1 MRTYDIVIIG
11 TGPAGLGAAF
21 ELLARRP
28 DLSLLVLDKNEYS
41 SGGLRNDCKMNFSW
55 PIGFP
60 DCCWS
65 KEQAEAYLARVEA
78 FLEPR
83 ILEKRN
89 LSVYARRAEKI
100 GVSLLEIRQS
110 HLGTDGGLELIKR
123 LVARLSGLGA
133 EISLGERAISVD
145 ARARIL
151 RTEPVAGRSSA
162 RDAEPPSANVA
173 ERSSARVA
181 ERSSA
186 TREISYRDLVVAPGR
201 GGFAFLQEIMNE
213 AGVGFTDNAVDVGVR
228 IETRQERY
236 PIVADYYDPKFLFP
250 KKTRTFC
257 TNSGAAHVVQ
267 EKYEE
272 KDGSAWFS
280 VNGHAWSVA
289 GASGLA
295 AGASGLAAARPAN
308 GLVNFAMLKT
318 VTLTEPLAS
327 GQAYARMLG
336 IQAALLGGG
345 RPIMQRVGD
354 FRLGKRSFRGRFS
367 GDLYDFEPTLA
378 SATPGDVSLCA
389 PAKVMR
395 AIWNAM
401 KLLDTIVPGLLH
413 PSTIMYY
420 PEIKLY
426 ANRPVFIDD
435 YFMAAPGLYLVGD
448 GAGTSRGITAAWAS
462 GLRAADGILAA
473 R

>member
-1 MRTYDIVIIG
+1 MDSYDVVIIG

-28 DLSLLVLDKNEYS
+28 DMSILVLDKNEYS

-65 KEQAEAYLARVEA
+65 QKQAEGYLDRVEA

-100 GVSLLEIRQS
+100 GVSLIEIRQS
-110 HLGTDGGLELIKR
+110 HLGTDGGLELIRR
-123 LVARLSGLGA
+123 LMARLEDLGA
-133 EISLGERAISVD
+133 EFSLGEQAVSLD
-145 ARARIL
+145 SEARIL
-151 RTEPVAGRSSA
+151 RTEPVAERNPARGAESRSA
-162 RDAEPPSANVA
+162 A
-173 ERSSARVA
+173 
-181 ERSSA
+181 
-186 TREISYRDLVVAPGR
+186 REIAYRDLVVAPGR
-201 GGFAFLQEIMNE
+201 GGFSFLQEVMNA
-213 AGVGFTDNAVDVGVR
+213 AGVSFTDNSVDVGVR
-228 IETRQERY
+228 IETRREHY
-236 PIVADYYDPKFLFP
+236 PIVTDYYDPKFLFP

-289 GASGLA
+289 GT
-295 AGASGLAAARPAN
+295 AARPAN
-308 GLVNFAMLKT
+308 GLVNFAILKT

-327 GQAYARMLG
+327 GQDYARMLG

-354 FRLGKRSFRGRFS
+354 FRLGKRSFRDRFS
-367 GDLYDFEPTLA
+367 GDLYDFEPTLP
-378 SATPGDVSLCA
+378 SATPGDISLCA

-426 ANRPVFIDD
+426 ANRPVFKNDN
-435 YFMAAPGLYLVGD
+435 FMAIPGLYLIGD

-462 GLRAADGILAA
+462 GLRAADGILAD

>member
-1 MRTYDIVIIG
+1 MGTYDVAIIG
-11 TGPAGLGAAF
+11 SGPAGLGAAF

-28 DLSLLVLDKNEYS
+28 GLSLLLLDRNEYS

-60 DCCWS
+60 DCCWTM
-65 KEQAEAYLARVEA
+65 EQAEAYLGRVEA

-89 LSVYARRAEKI
+89 LSVYAKRAEKI

-123 LVARLSGLGA
+123 LTARLGAMGA
-133 EISLGERAISVD
+133 ELSLGERVVSVD
-145 ARARIL
+145 AEARTLRA
-151 RTEPVAGRSSA
+151 
-162 RDAEPPSANVA
+162 VA
-173 ERSSARVA
+173 ERG
-181 ERSSA
+181 SA
-186 TREISYRDLVVAPGR
+186 TREIAYRDLVVAPGR
-201 GGFAFLQEIMNE
+201 GGFSFLQEVMNE

-228 IETRQERY
+228 IETRQEHY

-280 VNGHAWSVA
+280 VNGHAWSD
-289 GASGLA
+289 S
-295 AGASGLAAARPAN
+295 RPAN

-327 GQAYARMLG
+327 GQDYARMLG

-345 RPIMQRVGD
+345 RPIMQRIGD
-354 FRLGKRSFRGRFS
+354 FRLGKRSFRGQFS
-367 GDLYDFEPTLA
+367 GDLYDFEPTLP
-378 SATPGDVSLCA
+378 SATPGDISLCA
-389 PAKVMR
+389 PSKVMR
-395 AIWNAM
+395 ALWNAM

-413 PSTIMYY
+413 PSTVMYY

-426 ANRPVFIDD
+426 ANRPVFEDG
-435 YFMAAPGLYLVGD
+435 FFRAKEGLYLVGD

-462 GLRAADGILAA
+462 GLRAADGILSRLSRA
-473 R
+473 

>member
-1 MRTYDIVIIG
+1 MENYDVVIVG
-11 TGPAGLGAAF
+11 SGPAGLGAAF
-21 ELLARRP
+21 ELLTRRP
-28 DLSLLVLDKNEYS
+28 ERSVLIIEKNQHS

-60 DCCWS
+60 ESCWTRD
-65 KEQAEAYLARVEA
+65 QADAYLGRVET

-83 ILEKRN
+83 IMEKRN
-89 LSVYARRAEKI
+89 LSIYAKRAEKI

-123 LVARLSGLGA
+123 LVARLEDLGA
-133 EISLGERAISVD
+133 VVSLGERVVGIDFERRLV
-145 ARARIL
+145 R
-151 RTEPVAGRSSA
+151 
-162 RDAEPPSANVA
+162 A
-173 ERSSARVA
+173 ERAAPEGGSSGPD
-181 ERSSA
+181 S
-186 TREISYRDLVVAPGR
+186 REIAYRDLIVAPGR
-201 GGFAFLQEIMNE
+201 GGFSFLRELMSS
-213 AGVGFTDNAVDVGVR
+213 AGVEFTDNAVDLGVR
-228 IETRQERY
+228 VETRIEHY

-267 EKYEE
+267 EKYDEA
-272 KDGSAWFS
+272 DGSAWYS
-280 VNGHAWSVA
+280 VNGHAWSD
-289 GASGLA
+289 S
-295 AGASGLAAARPAN
+295 RPAN

-327 GQAYARMLG
+327 GQDYARMLG

-345 RPIMQRVGD
+345 RPIMQRIGD
-354 FRLGKRSFRGRFS
+354 FRLGKRSFREQFS

-378 SATPGDVSLCA
+378 SATPGDIGLCA

-426 ANRPVFIDD
+426 ANRPVFQDEH
-435 YFMAAPGLYLVGD
+435 FKVKEGLYLIGD

-462 GLRAADGILAA
+462 GLRAADGILAS

>member
-1 MRTYDIVIIG
+1 MDSYDIVVIG

-21 ELLARRP
+21 EILARRP
-28 DLSLLVLDKNEYS
+28 DLTILVLDKNEHS

-60 DCCWS
+60 DCCWTRN
-65 KEQAEAYLARVEA
+65 QAESYLGRVEA

-89 LSVYARRAEKI
+89 LSVYAMRAEKI

-123 LVARLSGLGA
+123 LVSRLEGLGA
-133 EISLGERAISVD
+133 ELSLREKAVSLD
-145 ARARIL
+145 
-151 RTEPVAGRSSA
+151 PVA
-162 RDAEPPSANVA
+162 
-173 ERSSARVA
+173 RVLSTD
-181 ERSSA
+181 R
-186 TREISYRDLVVAPGR
+186 REIGYRDLVVAPGR
-201 GGFAFLQEIMNE
+201 GGFSFLQEVMVA
-213 AGVGFTDNAVDVGVR
+213 AGVDFTDNAVDVGVR
-228 IETRQERY
+228 IETRREHY
-236 PIVADYYDPKFLFP
+236 PIVTDYYDPKFLFP

-272 KDGSAWFS
+272 KDGSAWYS
-280 VNGHAWSVA
+280 VNGHAWSD
-289 GASGLA
+289 S
-295 AGASGLAAARPAN
+295 RPAN

-327 GQAYARMLG
+327 GQDYARMLG

-354 FRLGKRSFRGRFS
+354 FRLGKRSFRERFS
-367 GDLYDFEPTLA
+367 GDLYDFEPTLP
-378 SATPGDVSLCA
+378 SATPGDISLCV

-413 PSTIMYY
+413 PSTVMYY

-426 ANRPVFIDD
+426 ANRPVFRGDH
-435 YFMAAPGLYLVGD
+435 FMTIPGLYLIGD

-462 GLRAADGILAA
+462 GLRAADGILAS

>member
-1 MRTYDIVIIG
+1 MDTFDVVVIG
-11 TGPAGLGAAF
+11 SGPAGLGAAF
-21 ELLARRP
+21 ELLAARP
-28 DLSLLVLDKNEYS
+28 DLSLLLLDKNEYS

-60 DCCWS
+60 DCCWT
-65 KEQAEAYLARVEA
+65 KESAEAYLARVEA
-78 FLEPR
+78 FLEPV
-83 ILEKRN
+83 IMEKRN
-89 LSVYARRAEKI
+89 LSTYAKRAEKI

-123 LVARLSGLGA
+123 LVARLEGLGA
-133 EISLGERAISVD
+133 VISLGERAVSLD
-145 ARARIL
+145 AAARVL
-151 RTEPVAGRSSA
+151 RTEA
-162 RDAEPPSANVA
+162 
-173 ERSSARVA
+173 
-181 ERSSA
+181 
-186 TREISYRDLVVAPGR
+186 REIAYRDIIVAPGR
-201 GGFAFLQEIMNE
+201 GGFAFLQEIMSR

-228 IETRQERY
+228 IETRREHY
-236 PIVADYYDPKFLFP
+236 PIVSDYYDPKFLFP

-272 KDGSAWFS
+272 KDGSAWYS

-289 GASGLA
+289 GANGPA
-295 AGASGLAAARPAN
+295 AGQAARPAN

-327 GQAYARMLG
+327 GQDYARMLG

-354 FRLGKRSFRGRFS
+354 FRLGKRSFRGQFS
-367 GDLYDFEPTLA
+367 GDLYDFEPTLP
-378 SATPGDVSLCA
+378 SATPGDISLCV

-395 AIWNAM
+395 ALWNAM

-426 ANRPVFIDD
+426 ANRPVFQDGHFRVRD
-435 YFMAAPGLYLVGD
+435 GLYLAGD

-462 GLRAADGILAA
+462 GLRAADGILASLS
-473 R
+473 